1 MNTARLGVI
10 FLAGLVG
17 VVGCGEPAEIQPGA
31 TAPLAGVQL
40 GPARDIVATCFD
52 SMGGL
57 EAWRKVQRVRMN
69 AVVTMYDF
77 EGVPYVNRQKHVLN
91 IRGGTLAVEA
101 TNPRGTWNL
110 TARDDGTC
118 SMNVRGVWPADD
130 KLVVIACSASTLL
143 HRLRGA
149 MNLLLTDERPDGA
162 EATRFDG
169 NDVVRVGVTG
179 DNEWAMAYYFDATT
193 GLLRY
198 VTSRGDGPYEY
209 GTVTI
214 YEYKMLASGMV
225 FPSRIQVVALGDH
238 AMIGEQVLL
247 EADFSD
253 VRIR

>member
-1 MNTARLGVI
+1 MNTARLSVI
-10 FLAGLVG
+10 VLAGLVG
-17 VVGCGEPAEIQPGA
+17 VVGCGETAEVQTGG
-31 TAPLAGVQL
+31 TGPLAVIPA
-40 GPARDIVATCFD
+40 GPARDIIATSLD

-57 EAWRKVQRVRMN
+57 EAWQEVGRVRMN

-77 EGVPYVNRQKHVLN
+77 DGVPYVNRQKQVLN

-110 TARDDGTC
+110 TSKADGTC
-118 SMNVRGVWPADD
+118 NMNVRGLWPADD
-130 KLVVIACSASTLL
+130 KVIVIACSAATLL
-143 HRLRGA
+143 HRLRGP
-149 MNLLLTDERPDGA
+149 MNFLLTDERADGA
-162 EATRFDG
+162 ERTRFDG
-169 NDVVRVGVTG
+169 KDVIRVGVAG
-179 DNEWAMAYYFDATT
+179 DTEWAAAYYFDATT

-214 YEYKMLASGMV
+214 YEYVMLPDGMA
-225 FPSRIQVVALGDH
+225 FPKRIEVVALGDH
-238 AMIGEQVLL
+238 AMIGEQMLL

>member
-1 MNTARLGVI
+1 MNTARLSVI
-10 FLAGLVG
+10 VLAGLVG
-17 VVGCGEPAEIQPGA
+17 VVGCGETAEVQPGA

-40 GPARDIVATCFD
+40 GPARDIIATSLD

-57 EAWRKVQRVRMN
+57 EAWQEVGRVRMT

-77 EGVPYVNRQKHVLN
+77 EAVPYVNRQKQVLN
-91 IRGGTLAVEA
+91 VRGGTLAVEA

-110 TARDDGTC
+110 TSKADGTC
-118 SMNVRGVWPADD
+118 NMNVRGLWPADD
-130 KLVVIACSASTLL
+130 KVIVIACSTATLL
-143 HRLRGA
+143 HRLRGP
-149 MNLLLTDERPDGA
+149 MNFLLTDERPDSA
-162 EATRFDG
+162 ERTRFDG
-169 NDVVRVGVTG
+169 KDVVRVGVAG
-179 DNEWAMAYYFDATT
+179 DTEWAAAYYFDATT

-198 VTSRGDGPYEY
+198 VTSRGDGPFEY

-214 YEYKMLASGMV
+214 YDYAMLPNGMA
-225 FPSRIQVVALGDH
+225 FPKRIKVVALGDH

>member
-17 VVGCGEPAEIQPGA
+17 VVGCGEPAEVQTGA
-31 TAPLAGVQL
+31 TAPLGGVQL
-40 GPARDIVATCFD
+40 GPARDIIAASLD

-57 EAWRKVQRVRMN
+57 EAWQKVQRVRMN

-77 EGVPYVNRQKHVLN
+77 EAVPYVNRQKQVLN
-91 IRGGTLAVEA
+91 VRGGTLAVEA

-110 TARDDGTC
+110 TAKADGTC
-118 SMNVRGVWPADD
+118 SMNVRGLWPADD
-130 KLVVIACSASTLL
+130 KVIIVACSTATLL
-143 HRLRGA
+143 HRLRGPL
-149 MNLLLTDERPDGA
+149 NFLLTDERPASA

-169 NDVVRVGVTG
+169 KDVVRVEVTG
-179 DNEWAMAYYFDATT
+179 NTDWAVAYYFDATT

-198 VTSRGDGPYEY
+198 VTSRGDGPYEH

-214 YEYKMLASGMV
+214 YDYIMLPNGMA
-225 FPSRIQVVALGDH
+225 FPKRIKVVALGDY

-247 EADFSD
+247 EADLSD